1 MVVRTYEQLRETLVS
16 EQQRLRTAIAQHP
29 VLERTPAGYGNHVA
43 DDATD
48 VFDQAASVSLLRSLK
63 RNLQDVEA
71 ALSRLQNGTYGR
83 CARCGERIEWARLEA
98 LPEAAFCMHCQR
110 RYETAA

>member
-1 MVVRTYEQLRETLVS
+1 MVVRTYEQLHETLEK
-16 EQQRLRTAIAQHP
+16 EQQQLRTAIAQHP

-48 VFDQAASVSLLRSLK
+48 VFDQAANVSLLHSLK

-71 ALSRLQNGTYGR
+71 ALIRSANGTYGR
-83 CARCGERIEWARLEA
+83 CVRCGERIEWARLEA
-98 LPEAAFCMHCQR
+98 LPEAPLCMHCQR
-110 RYETAA
+110 RKETA